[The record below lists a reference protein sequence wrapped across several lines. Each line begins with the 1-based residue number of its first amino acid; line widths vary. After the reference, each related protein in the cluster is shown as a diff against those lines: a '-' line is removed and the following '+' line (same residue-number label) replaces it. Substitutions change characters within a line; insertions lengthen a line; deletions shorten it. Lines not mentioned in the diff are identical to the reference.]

1 MNHEKNYVIQ
11 TDIKFGAMEKI
22 DIDALKKACPYD
34 WFNQTL
40 CRVND
45 SLVRL
50 GIFKGEFHWHQHD
63 REDEFFYVVEG
74 KLLIDFEGRTVELAP
89 RQGIVVP
96 RGVKHRPRA
105 PERTLVLMVEA
116 ATVNATGDID

>member
-1 MNHEKNYVIQ
+1 MDPDNKYVIQ
-11 TDIKFGAMEKI
+11 SDIKFGAMEKI
-22 DIDALKKACPYD
+22 DIDALQKACPHE

-40 CRVND
+40 CKVND

-63 REDEFFYVVEG
+63 REDEFFYVVAG
-74 KLLIDFEGRTVELAP
+74 KLLIDFENRTEELVP
-89 RQGIVVP
+89 MQGIVVP
-96 RGVKHRPRA
+96 RGVQHRPRA

-116 ATVNATGDID
+116 ATVTPTGDG

>member
-1 MNHEKNYVIQ
+1 MNEKTKYVIQ
-11 TDIKFGAMEKI
+11 TDIKFGVLEKI
-22 DIDALKKACPYD
+22 DIGAIETVCPHD
-34 WFNQTL
+34 WCNQTL

-50 GIFKGEFHWHQHD
+50 GIFKGEFHWHRHD
-63 REDEFFYVVEG
+63 KEDEFFYVVEG
-74 KLLIDFEGRTVELAP
+74 KLLIDFEDKMVELAP

-96 RGVKHRPRA
+96 RGVPHRPRA

-116 ATVNATGDID
+116 ATVKATGDG

>member
-1 MNHEKNYVIQ
+1 METKSKYVIQ
-11 TDIKFGAMEKI
+11 TDIKFGALEKI
-22 DIDALKKACPYD
+22 DIGALEKACDHD

-50 GIFKGEFHWHQHD
+50 GIFKGEFHWHKHD
-63 REDEFFYVVEG
+63 LEDEFFYVVAG
-74 KLLIDFEGRTVELAP
+74 RLLIDFKDRTVELEP
-89 RQGIVVP
+89 QQGIVVP
-96 RGVKHRPRA
+96 KGVKHRPRA

-116 ATVNATGDID
+116 ATVKATGDA

>member
-1 MNHEKNYVIQ
+1 LNPNKNYVIQ

-22 DIDALKKACPYD
+22 DIDALQKACPHD

-40 CRVND
+40 CKVND

-63 REDEFFYVVEG
+63 KEDEFFYVVEG
-74 KLLIDFEGRTVELAP
+74 KLLIDFADRTVELAP

-96 RGVKHRPRA
+96 RGVRHRPRA

-116 ATVNATGDID
+116 ATVNATGDG

>member
-1 MNHEKNYVIQ
+1 MNPDTKYVIQ
-11 TDIKFGAMEKI
+11 TDIKFEAMEKI
-22 DIDALKKACPYD
+22 DIATLEKACPHD

-50 GIFKGEFHWHQHD
+50 GIFKGEFHWHRHD

-74 KLLIDFEGRTVELAP
+74 KLFIDFEGRTVELAP
-89 RQGIVVP
+89 QQGMVVP
-96 RGVKHRPRA
+96 RGLKHRPRA

-116 ATVNATGDID
+116 ATVTATGDV

>member
-1 MNHEKNYVIQ
+1 MESKTKHVIQ
-11 TDIKFGAMEKI
+11 TDIKFGALEKI
-22 DIDALKKACPYD
+22 DIGAIEKACDYD

-50 GIFKGEFHWHQHD
+50 GILKGEFHWHKHD
-63 REDEFFYVVEG
+63 KEDEFFYVVEG
-74 KLLIDFEGRTVELAP
+74 RLLIDFKDHTVELGP
-89 RQGIVVP
+89 QQGIVVP
-96 RGVKHRPRA
+96 KGVEHRPHA

-116 ATVNATGDID
+116 ATVTPTGN

>member
-1 MNHEKNYVIQ
+1 MSPDKNYVIQ
-11 TDIKFGAMEKI
+11 TDIKFGALERIDIGAMEK
-22 DIDALKKACPYD
+22 ACDYD

-50 GIFKGEFHWHQHD
+50 GIFKGEFHWHRHEK
-63 REDEFFYVVEG
+63 EDEFFYVVEG
-74 KLLIDFEGRTVELAP
+74 NLLIDFEDRTVELAP

-96 RGVKHRPRA
+96 RGVPHRPRA

-116 ATVNATGDID
+116 ATVKATGDA

>member
-1 MNHEKNYVIQ
+1 MNSKTKFVIQ
-11 TDIKFGAMEKI
+11 TDIKFGPLEKI
-22 DIDALKKACPYD
+22 DIDAMEKACPHD

-50 GIFKGEFHWHQHD
+50 GIFKGEFHWHRHD
-63 REDEFFYVVEG
+63 REDEFFHVVDG
-74 KLLIDFEGRTVELAP
+74 KLFIDFEDRTVELEP

-96 RGVKHRPRA
+96 RGCRTA
-105 PERTLVLMVEA
+105 PAPSSARWC
-116 ATVNATGDID
+116 

>member
-1 MNHEKNYVIQ
+1 MNPDTKYVIQ
-11 TDIKFGAMEKI
+11 TDIKFEAMEKI
-22 DIDALKKACPYD
+22 DIAAQGKACSHD

-50 GIFKGEFHWHQHD
+50 GIFKGEFHWHRHD

-74 KLLIDFEGRTVELAP
+74 RLFIDFEGHTMELAP
-89 RQGIVVP
+89 QQGIVVP
-96 RGVKHRPRA
+96 KGVQHRPRA

-116 ATVNATGDID
+116 ATVTATGDA

>member
-1 MNHEKNYVIQ
+1 MNPEKKYVIQ
-11 TDIKFGAMEKI
+11 TDIKFGALEKI
-22 DIDALKKACPYD
+22 DIGAIEKACDYD

-45 SLVRL
+45 SLVRV
-50 GIFKGEFHWHQHD
+50 GIFKGEFHWHRHD
-63 REDEFFYVVEG
+63 KEDEFFYVADG
-74 KLLIDFEGRTVELAP
+74 RLFIDFEGHTVELTP
-89 RQGIVVP
+89 QQGIVVP

-116 ATVNATGDID
+116 ASVTAIGDA